1 MVTPHRTQLILHF
14 ANIAIGNLQSFPSC
28 VRLRLAFFFFFSFFP
43 FSFLNT
49 ELMGF
54 RESQWLLLLES
65 GERKENIP
73 FSAGLKIPFGLA
85 PSPAISL
92 LDKSHGNSLKS
103 VVTRRW
109 KIVSMIQ
116 GRGLTLECQALVNCA
131 RLAAPDSPVKDFES
145 TDSWAA
151 ISGDLGWGS
160 RI

>member
-28 VRLRLAFFFFFSFFP
+28 VRLWLAFFFFFSFFP
-43 FSFLNT
+43 FSFLNI
-49 ELMGF
+49 ELIGF

-73 FSAGLKIPFGLA
+73 
-85 PSPAISL
+85 SPAISL
-92 LDKSHGNSLKS
+92 LDKTHGNSLKS
-103 VVTRRW
+103 VMTRRW
-109 KIVSMIQ
+109 KIVSMLQ

-145 TDSWAA
+145 TDPWAA
-151 ISGDLGWGS
+151 IPGDLGKGS